1 MSDQEILNPTPA
13 EDGTS
18 EVQEPKPRAS
28 RGRRRTTP
36 ESQDG
41 TAMADEGQTATA
53 VIDAPDL
60 TDTSAERTEP
70 REREF
75 SRRNRNGGRNDRDR
89 DRSGRRDRHDRG
101 DRPERGNRADRG
113 ERSDY
118 GPREI
123 RSHEMEPQEF
133 PSNGTNPDVPHFTVT
148 ELDQMEPEALIELA
162 RTFEIQ
168 GFSRMKR
175 TDLISRLLQSRTE
188 MEGNIFGDGVLE
200 IVDEGYGFL
209 RGSAPAAGT
218 RRHLRL
224 AVADPPLRPAHRRPR
239 LRPGPSAEGQREVL
253 QPAARRGRQRRRSGS
268 RPPPP
273 EFRHADADLPARAD
287 QSRDDSRTSSR
298 PGCSTSS
305 RRSARASVV

>member
-13 EDGTS
+13 EDGQS
-18 EVQEPKPRAS
+18 EIQEPKPRAS

-53 VIDAPDL
+53 VIDAPDV

-175 TDLISRLLQSRTE
+175 TDLISRLLRARTE

-200 IVDEGYGFL
+200 IIEDGFGFL
-209 RGSAPAAGT
+209 RGLALPARTRTTSTSRSRRFAASACAPATASPARCVLRRTTRSSSACCASKPSMASIPKPPAAG
-218 RRHLRL
+218 
-224 AVADPPLRPAHRRPR
+224 
-239 LRPGPSAEGQREVL
+239 
-253 QPAARRGRQRRRSGS
+253 
-268 RPPPP
+268 
-273 EFRHADADLPARAD
+273 
-287 QSRDDSRTSSR
+287 
-298 PGCSTSS
+298 
-305 RRSARASVV
+305 RASTR